1 MFGGHKPTYPFFSS
15 YIIYLP
21 VSHGFNPMLASEIPI
36 NGESL
41 PINGV
46 WRLYLV
52 HQRDVQ

>member
-46 WRLYLV
+46 RLYLV